1 MKKLLSLFLLGTML
15 ISCNSESK
23 KTSNKQGELH
33 KVVAQEVLH
42 VKEYSYLRVL
52 EDGEEMWVAAPTTP
66 IEIGG
71 TYYYGKAMEMENF
84 ESKDL
89 NKTFDKVY
97 FVEKISSSKE
107 GLKVAPIANP
117 QAPATDP
124 HAGMNIDASQAQKP
138 AIEKKAIEVK
148 KVEGA
153 ISLAELFQ
161 NKDKFSGKQVIV
173 TGEVT
178 KFNPAIMKTNW
189 VHLQD
194 GTEFNG
200 DFDLTVTTNENV
212 KVGDIVTLQGTVTLN
227 KDFGAGYSYKIM
239 IENAKI
245 IK

>member
-1 MKKLLSLFLLGTML
+1 MKKLLSLFLLGAML

-23 KTSNKQGELH
+23 KTSNKQGESH
-33 KVVAQEVLH
+33 KVVVQEVLH

-52 EDGEEMWVAAPTTP
+52 EDGNQIWVAAPTTP
-66 IEIGG
+66 VEIGG
-71 TYYYGKAMEMENF
+71 TYYYGKAMKMENF

-89 NKTFDKVY
+89 QKSFETIY
-97 FVEKISSSKE
+97 FVEKISTTEE
-107 GLKVAPIANP
+107 GLE
-117 QAPATDP
+117 QAPAAADP
-124 HAGMNIDASQAQKP
+124 HAGMNIDVNQGQKP
-138 AIEKKAIEVK
+138 AIEKKTVEVK

-161 NKDKFSGKQVIV
+161 NKEKFKGNQVIV
-173 TGEVT
+173 TGEVA

-189 VHLQD
+189 IHLQD
-194 GTEFNG
+194 GTEYNG
-200 DFDLTVTTNENV
+200 DFDLTLTTNENV

-227 KDFGAGYSYKIM
+227 KDFGAGYFYKII

>member
-33 KVVAQEVLH
+33 KVVVQEVLH

-52 EDGEEMWVAAPTTP
+52 EDGNEIWVAAPTTQVD
-66 IEIGG
+66 IGS
-71 TYYYGKAMEMENF
+71 TYYYGKAMKMENF

-97 FVEKISSSKE
+97 FVEKVSTTEE
-107 GLKVAPIANP
+107 GLK
-117 QAPATDP
+117 QAPVAVDP

-138 AIEKKAIEVK
+138 AIEKKTVEVK

-161 NKDKFSGKQVIV
+161 NKDKYSGKQVIV

-178 KFNPAIMKTNW
+178 KFNPAIMNTNW
-189 VHLQD
+189 IHMQD
-194 GTEFNG
+194 GSEYEG
-200 DFDLTVTTNENV
+200 EFDLTITTAEQL
-212 KVGDIVTLQGTVTLN
+212 KVGEQITFKGEVVLN
-227 KDFGAGYSYKIM
+227 KDFGAGYYYKILL
-239 IENAKI
+239 ENATVLR
-245 IK
+245 